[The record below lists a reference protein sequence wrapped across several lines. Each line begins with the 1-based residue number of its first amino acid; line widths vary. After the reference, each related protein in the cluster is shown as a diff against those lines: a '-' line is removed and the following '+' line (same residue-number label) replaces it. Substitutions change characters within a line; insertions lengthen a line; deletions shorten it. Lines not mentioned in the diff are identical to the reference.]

1 MNFIPEDLS
10 CNGNHNILELVSKTG
25 GNKNN
30 RKIHYGTFIIKNI
43 YFMNFIR
50 NYDTMIGI

>member
-10 CNGNHNILELVSKTG
+10 CNGNHNILELVSKIR

-43 YFMNFIR
+43 YFMNFIA
-50 NYDTMIGI
+50 